1 MEYTRDVPEIPF
13 FKKFSFPKLS
23 LDILHKKPDKIIGL
37 DVGVHS
43 SKVVEL
49 EYTEGKAILKTYG
62 ELASAAYL
70 KEKEGIG
77 GGFLRFV
84 ESDIV
89 ELIKN
94 ILHESGV
101 TAKHAVVSL
110 PASSSFITNITLPR
124 VQPSEIEQAIPY
136 EARKYIPIPISEVI
150 LDWEV
155 IEKANQE
162 TVEVVIVAVPYEVI
176 EKFKRVA
183 EAANIVPLALE
194 VESFS
199 MVRSLAGQD
208 STPLAIV
215 SIGFQESILA
225 IVDKTRL
232 RTAHHFTRGS
242 EELTRALEKGLS
254 ISHERAE
261 TVKHEAGLSERIEE
275 REITSILAPFLETFF
290 SEIERFISIYNR
302 KAERKVQKV
311 ILTGGGSNLKGI
323 VELAVSK
330 FGIEVTKGNPFSR
343 IVTPSFMQPMLREI
357 GPSFSVAAGLALREI
372 GNK

>member
-1 MEYTRDVPEIPF
+1 MAEIPF

-23 LDILHKKPDKIIGL
+23 LDLLHKKPDKIIGL
-37 DVGVHS
+37 DIGIHS

-49 EYTEGKAILKTYG
+49 EYAENKAVLKTYG
-62 ELASAAYL
+62 ELSSAAYL

-89 ELIKN
+89 GLIKN
-94 ILHESGV
+94 ILQESGV

-110 PASSSFITNITLPR
+110 PASSSFITSITLPH

-150 LDWEV
+150 LDWDI
-155 IEKANQE
+155 IEKTDQS
-162 TVEVVIVAVPYEVI
+162 TIEVVIIAIPYEVI

-183 EAANIVPLALE
+183 ELADIIPLALE

-199 MVRSLAGQD
+199 MVRSLAGWD
-208 STPLAIV
+208 PTPLAIV
-215 SIGFQESILA
+215 SIGFQESALA
-225 IVDKTRL
+225 IVDKSRL

-242 EELTRALEKGLS
+242 EELTRALEKGLG

-261 TVKHEAGLSERIEE
+261 AIKREAGLSERIEE

-290 SEIERFISIYNR
+290 SEIERFISLYNR
-302 KAERKVQKV
+302 KAERKVQK
-311 ILTGGGSNLKGI
+311 IIFTGGGSNLKGL
-323 VELAVSK
+323 VELAASR
-330 FGIEVTKGNPFSR
+330 FGLEITKGNPFAR
-343 IVTPSFMQPMLREI
+343 IVTPPMMQPVLREI
-357 GPSFSVAAGLALREI
+357 APSFSVAVGLALREI